1 MRLLIRKPNKLLVK
15 LFLKPNKKIQA
26 FTLSEM
32 LVVLILTVIVVGL
45 AFTVLSLVQKQMYSI
60 QANFEQ
66 SSEINRLEIA
76 LQIDFHNYSEIQLD
90 SELDELK
97 FKTEIDS
104 ISYTFSDNTI
114 IRAKDTFN
122 IAIDK
127 PQFYFNGEAR
137 SKDGLVDAIKLK
149 TSKKTREQ
157 PIFVFKQN
165 DAAQFMTDL

>member
-1 MRLLIRKPNKLLVK
+1 LKLNKQIR
-15 LFLKPNKKIQA
+15 A

-45 AFTVLSLVQKQMYSI
+45 AFSVLRLVQKQMYSI
-60 QANFEQ
+60 QSNFEQ
-66 SSEINRLEIA
+66 SSEINRLEMA
-76 LQIDFHNYSEIQLD
+76 LQIDFHNYSEIRLESQSD
-90 SELDELK
+90 KLK

-104 ISYTFSDNTI
+104 ISYIFSDNTI

-127 PQFYFNGEAR
+127 TWFCFNGEAK
-137 SKDGLVDAIKLK
+137 SEDGLVDAIKLK

-157 PIFVFKQN
+157 SIFVFKQN
-165 DAAQFMTDL
+165 DASQFMTNF